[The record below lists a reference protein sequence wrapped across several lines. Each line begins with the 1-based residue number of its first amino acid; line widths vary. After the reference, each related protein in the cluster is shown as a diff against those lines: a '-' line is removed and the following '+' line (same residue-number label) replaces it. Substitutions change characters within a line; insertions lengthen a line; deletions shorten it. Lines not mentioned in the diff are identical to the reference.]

1 MNTAGGFAR
10 RRGRPWGRR
19 ARRGRRRASPVITR
33 LSLER
38 QLGLLPPVQ
47 VSVSAWLDSVP
58 RVPQSP
64 SGVSTHLDGVHVA
77 QESST
82 PLTTGLGL
90 EGQPESE
97 QAAHDG
103 RSGHQPCAAAN
114 LDPRPASDSRMATPP
129 PPNVAQDA
137 PHHKPATSCVSPDRR
152 ISLPARSEAP
162 PLLEPHWPGAY
173 NVQPIPPQEVEH
185 AEQQEQ
191 AVQQEETRPPEQTY
205 VFAGR
210 EAGRHRDPN
219 WSAHSS
225 TVVSHP
231 LPNVASCSTN
241 RVTTGN
247 DGIVENVPYPHC
259 PSNVIMNIADCGP
272 PASASAGNRAPS
284 EPLQHAAPPAPNVPL
299 DWTADDVAEWIGT
312 IPLCAPY
319 ADIFRREEIDG
330 MSLVLLNIDH
340 LQVGLALPLGA
351 AVKVFEGI
359 RALQESRR
367 Q

>member
-137 PHHKPATSCVSPDRR
+137 PHHNR
-152 ISLPARSEAP
+152 LLARGAAITGAA
-162 PLLEPHWPGAY
+162 LAGAY